1 MSISAKRFNFLDGE
15 TTIGTIDLR
24 SIVDTGVYTAAV
36 DMANI
41 FPEVPPEFNKALGDL
56 NGKLAA
62 LESNIANM
70 TASVAKK
77 VASTL
82 DNIINTMSNAQLPEF
97 VTNVLDKLKGLN
109 LDGVKGFFKDVLR
122 IGSTFLCN
130 NLDWLK
136 NLMLGYSIGSNIFSG
151 LLLGLLLSWLD
162 RFCKGFTQGET
173 ASADNRSLLGMVVRS
188 TGTKIEESGAVD
200 KFMELVNGVQRK
212 AEDFGVELPI
222 DVGGL
227 IGGVLEGQN
236 PRELIST
243 FAKSE
248 PNSATKKEYL
258 VKLDEELTL
267 HPPTS
272 EEYAKL
278 LSLRGGLST
287 MPVISYQR
295 QQHVSELENSKDAL
309 GSFALNLEGVDLV
322 NININSLD
330 EKRIAMLDKL
340 RSFKSSVMAEN
351 DLKSRDH
358 EVGSFVDYDFSKVL
372 PEFDEDQRELISTAP
387 TPVESYRYNGLH
399 PTTTVF
405 IEDTVPGVAK
415 PSRDVLT
422 A

>member
-24 SIVDTGVYTAAV
+24 SMVDTGVYTAAV

-41 FPEVPPEFNKALGDL
+41 FPEVPPQFNKALGDL
-56 NGKLAA
+56 NGKLVA

-70 TASVAKK
+70 TASVAKT
-77 VASTL
+77 VSNTL
-82 DNIINTMSNAQLPEF
+82 DKIINAMSNAKLPEF
-97 VTNVLDKLKGLN
+97 VTNALDKLKGLN
-109 LDGVKGFFKDVLR
+109 LDGVKGFFKDTLR

-136 NLMLGYSIGSNIFSG
+136 NLMLGYSIGPNIFSG

-173 ASADNRSLLGMVVRS
+173 ATADNRSLLGMVVS
-188 TGTKIEESGAVD
+188 NTGTKVEQSGAVD

-212 AEDFGVELPI
+212 TEDFVVGAGMEISSLI
-222 DVGGL
+222 D
-227 IGGVLEGQN
+227 GVLDGQN
-236 PRELIST
+236 PSELIST

-248 PNSATKKEYL
+248 PSSITKKEYL
-258 VKLDEELTL
+258 YRLDTELSL
-267 HPPTS
+267 HSPTS
-272 EEYAKL
+272 EEYSKL
-278 LSLRGGLST
+278 LSLRGGIAT

-309 GSFALNLEGVDLV
+309 GSFALNLDGVDLI
-322 NININSLD
+322 NINVNSLD
-330 EKRIAMLDKL
+330 EKRRGMLDKL
-340 RSFKSSVMAEN
+340 RTFKSNVAAEN

-372 PEFDEDQRELISTAP
+372 PEFDEDQRELIAKAP
-387 TPVESYRYNGLH
+387 TPVESYRYNDLH

-405 IEDTVPGVAK
+405 VEDTVPGVAK